1 MTDDFNQQKNI
12 IMKYLFAVFPIIF
25 CATAFAEL
33 TGTGPR
39 LQSEDRIDQQQI
51 IDETLDLTEIRE
63 AGLKIFATPFN
74 RADGFGDGAH
84 DLSEPDRRNFI
95 HGNRPTLQGNGTFLR
110 INGLD
115 SQSCLEC
122 HSFVSNAEVPARMGV
137 GGVGGMNN
145 SVLFMPDRIDVAD
158 ENADGIAEFSGRLIN
173 PPFMFGAGGI
183 ELLAREMTFDL
194 QTLKLQALQQPGTTV
209 ELVTKG
215 VSFGEIAADAFGELD
230 TSRVQGVDA
239 DLVVRP
245 FGRKGDKASIR
256 EFSLSALAFHMGMQA
271 TEAFGGEYADED
283 NDGVQNEI
291 SIGDLSA
298 LSIFVTTMDRPV
310 QTKTNKAS
318 RHGASLFHDIGCA
331 DCHRPELATEDRYLY
346 YKLTGSPE
354 RPFEDTFFSVD
365 LTRSPMEFPAAP
377 GGGVKVALFSDLKR
391 HDMGEGL
398 KESFSEA
405 SDRANREF
413 ITPRLWGIA
422 DTAPYLHDG
431 RAMTLVEAIEWHDTD
446 GSEAAASARAFSA
459 LREKDKNRL
468 IKYLLTLRTPHKPN
482 ADVVEY

>member
-1 MTDDFNQQKNI
+1 MRNI
-12 IMKYLFAVFPIIF
+12 ITIFTIVF
-25 CATAFAEL
+25 CATALAEL

-39 LQSEDRIDQQQI
+39 LQPEDRIDQEQI
-51 IDETLDLTEIRE
+51 INEALSLTEIRN

-84 DLSEPDRRNFI
+84 DLSEPDSRNFT

-110 INGLD
+110 TNGLD

-137 GGVGGMNN
+137 GGVGGINN
-145 SVLFMPDRIDVAD
+145 SVLFMPDRIDVSD
-158 ENADGIAEFSGRLIN
+158 ENFDGIAEFNGRLIN

-183 ELLAREMTFDL
+183 ELLAREMTYDL
-194 QTLKLQALQQPGTTV
+194 QTQKQQALEQPDTLI
-209 ELVTKG
+209 ELITKG
-215 VSFGEIAADAFGELD
+215 VSFGEIVANVSGELD

-256 EFSLSALAFHMGMQA
+256 EFSINALAFHMGMQA
-271 TEAFGGEYADED
+271 VEAFGGEYADED

-298 LSIFVTTMDRPV
+298 LSIFVTTMDRPKR
-310 QTKTNKAS
+310 TKKNKAG
-318 RHGASLFHDIGCA
+318 RHGARLFHDIGCV
-331 DCHRPELATEDRYLY
+331 DCHKPELTTEGIHLY

-354 RPFEDTFFSVD
+354 TPFEDTFYSVD
-365 LTRSPMEFPAAP
+365 LTWPPMNFPTASS
-377 GGGVKVALFSDLKR
+377 GGIKVGLFSDLKR

-405 SDRANREF
+405 SDQENREF

-431 RAMTLVEAIEWHDTD
+431 RALTLVEAIEWHDSD
-446 GSEAAASARAFSA
+446 GSEAAASAQAFST
-459 LREKDKNRL
+459 LEERGKNYL
-468 IKYLLTLRTPHKPN
+468 IKFLLTLRTPRKPN
-482 ADVVEY
+482 SDVVEY